1 MTKNYDYKQKLLTM
15 KNKKLLLIILGV
27 FSLLSLQA
35 MPILHLD
42 SPTQSVVYDRPPN
55 YTDIELN
62 GSFVYNHGPNA
73 VEAYADGDFVYIC
86 FNQNFGYV
94 NIIIM
99 TELGVTIYDNT
110 INTAVQSTCIIPI
123 SGFNTGT
130 YTLILNDA
138 NDYAEGD
145 FIKQ

>member
-1 MTKNYDYKQKLLTM
+1 M
-15 KNKKLLLIILGV
+15 KNKKLLLILGV
-27 FSLLSLQA
+27 FSLIMLQA
-35 MPILHLD
+35 TLVSQNLNPTEIQKSDVPPGMTEIVLQGTLD
-42 SPTQSVVYDRPPN
+42 LNHRPN
-55 YTDIELN
+55 
-62 GSFVYNHGPNA
+62 SF
-73 VEAYADGDFVYIC
+73 EAYADGDFVYIC
-86 FNQNFGYV
+86 FNQNFGFV
-94 NIIIM
+94 SIMIM
-99 TELGVTIYDNT
+99 TESGSVIYDNT